1 MLLQGR
7 TAARV
12 RRQAAE
18 LLVRYLGPSLRRT
31 RVLQHENA
39 ASRLRVS
46 RLCSSSAYD
55 SGGDISLV
63 DEVCR
68 LRGLQEDLA
77 VEEPDHPMRAFG
89 EAVEAASGSVV
100 ATQLARACTD
110 ALALALPDL
119 LDRLTAHIDE
129 RLAHDR
135 QRVNLNVRAPKRARD
150 PDISRDISGAGRVL
164 PIAKFL
170 DEKER
175 HDPAWKAA
183 RRSFAPSFGIIA
195 QVLKKQ
201 KLRADGGQP
210 PIYVEQNHRAQILYV
225 EEDRELLELAWVV
238 SAAHRDELV
247 SRLSCPAAPAA
258 LPAPQPAAAPPPP
271 SVLDMLMRGSA

>member
-201 KLRADGGQP
+201 KLRAEGMQP
-210 PIYVEQNHRAQILYV
+210 TYVEQNHRAQILYV
-225 EEDRELLELAWVV
+225 EEDRDLLELAWAV
-238 SAAHRDELV
+238 SSAHRDELV
-247 SRLSCPAAPAA
+247 SRLSSPAPAA
-258 LPAPQPAAAPPPP
+258 LPAPQPAAAPP